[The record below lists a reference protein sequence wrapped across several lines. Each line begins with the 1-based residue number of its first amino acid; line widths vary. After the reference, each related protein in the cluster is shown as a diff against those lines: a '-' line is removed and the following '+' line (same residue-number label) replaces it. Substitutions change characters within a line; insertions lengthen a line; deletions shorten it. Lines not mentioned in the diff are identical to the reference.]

1 MAKPK
6 RLFSDTEQK
15 LIIALYQ
22 EGKTDQEVADIIG
35 VPRTTL
41 RDQVQYN
48 AIIDPVSKAK
58 SEADNKVEEAL
69 FKRAIGYEH
78 PEDKIFNDN
87 GEALIVPTIKHYPP
101 DPVSAIFWLK
111 NRRPEAW
118 KDKQEITQR
127 NAPSL
132 RMQDLQDS
140 MKAYHDQNE

>member
-1 MAKPK
+1 VAKPK